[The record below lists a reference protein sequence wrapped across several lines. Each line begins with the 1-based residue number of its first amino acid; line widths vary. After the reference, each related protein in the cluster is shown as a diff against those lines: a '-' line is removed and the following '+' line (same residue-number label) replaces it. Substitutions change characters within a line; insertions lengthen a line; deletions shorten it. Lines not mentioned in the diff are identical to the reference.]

1 MVQRRQV
8 DGALLA
14 AAGDKGPGVRRQ
26 QEGAGAAQQV
36 QGLRRR
42 GENLR
47 QRKEVTARFS
57 NVSVPGAKH
66 NRNQNRHQSSV
77 RQDTNTMEV
86 IFYASIKK
94 WSENIIRFQDI

>member
-14 AAGDKGPGVRRQ
+14 AAGDKRAGVRRQ

-47 QRKEVTARFS
+47 QRKQVRVGFS
-57 NVSVPGAKH
+57 NVSVPGAEQGGWGGGGH
-66 NRNQNRHQSSV
+66 
-77 RQDTNTMEV
+77 
-86 IFYASIKK
+86 
-94 WSENIIRFQDI
+94 